1 MRFAGFS
8 ALALLLASSS
18 AIPTKRQALIDS
30 IGGSS
35 LDDVIAEI
43 KNNGNINL
51 LGDLIEVAVDALSTE
66 ASAVAECFN
75 PSASNALGSGSVGAG
90 ASAGTGVGVGGSGT
104 SSPSASAVA
113 SELSNLLSS
122 VASAATA
129 GPDAAAAASSAL
141 NFLSTASPAAS
152 VAPEISSLLSSIADN
167 TAAIPTGAASSLAG
181 AASGAPS
188 QLSSFLGSLAT
199 EVAAAPNAAGQ
210 AAANAASSALG
221 FLSTANPAASVAP
234 AISSFL
240 SSIAADPSATI
251 PANVASSLAN
261 AASSAAANLP
271 GVTAGAGVGVG
282 IGGSVGGSSNPAL
295 SSLASS
301 LLSDPAVTG
310 APALSSA
317 IGGLTN
323 PGASVNPAL
332 SSALSSILANPSVSL
347 PTGVVSSLVS
357 AISSA
362 ANNGGG
368 VASPATNTRAS
379 GSSAA
384 SSSSTPIAC
393 PFSSKS
399 TYSVLGS
406 QFTRY
411 CNQFYGGNVLN
422 LGNAVLKRQTG
433 GSLNSCASI
442 CAPEARCLGT
452 QYNPSTGSCTFYSS
466 LTNGVTRNGVQF
478 AVRSSAASSI
488 SPPVSAGVTASAG
501 VSAGIPS
508 GALSSLASEAATATG
523 ALGSELS
530 SLISQLSTATAVNT
544 GALSSLISELPT
556 ATSIPGGLIS
566 SIVDPAFTS
575 RRSSVPGLSAVP
587 SQVSSIVGGL
597 SSAASLGSSALS
609 SLASQITGLP
619 TEILPT
625 NVASSLASEISGIST
640 AVDPSSVL
648 SSIASQITDPAS
660 SILSGA
666 SSGIAS
672 ITSGLLPPSVTP
684 SAVTTSCG
692 GGLVD
697 LCATIG
703 LVDGVS
709 VNLGLGGIGGAT
721 PTTYSGASGLYTAT
735 STQCSGLVCL
745 AVGLGPSVT
754 ATLGALQTDGTI
766 LDLGAGVGGAVSGI
780 TSGLSLPTTL
790 PGGDVIT
797 STSTS
802 CSGAVC
808 LAIGVGPSAT
818 VTLGALNTDGS
829 IINIGAGITP
839 AITAA
844 STPTTLPDGDVI
856 TSTSASCSGL
866 VCLAIG
872 LGPSATV
879 TLGALNTDGSIVSLG
894 AAVGGSATVTTP
906 PTTAGAS
913 VSIPDV
919 TSLSTSCSD
928 AVCVT
933 LGLGPLATVTLG
945 AIGSDGLVGASVG
958 ALATPTTV
966 SGAEI
971 TAVST
976 TCDSLVCLSLGVGPL
991 ATVTLGLLGADGLV
1005 GASVGVGGAATTPAV
1020 TAPAVVSTSTVVNGN
1035 TITAISQSC
1044 GVGGVVDACV
1054 SLGLGPLGTITLG
1067 ADALNPSGGVVSAGV
1082 SATILPG
1089 VSLTNGQV
1097 VPTTTVVDGTTITA
1111 VSASCT
1117 GAAVDACV
1125 TVGLGSLGTIALNA
1139 GVLPTSGGLAS
1150 LSAGASVA
1158 GAGATI
1164 TAPAVIPTTTVVN
1177 GATITAVSQS
1187 CGVGGVIDACVSL
1200 GLGPLGTITL
1210 GADALNP
1217 SGGVVSAGVSATLL
1231 PSLTNGEVVST
1242 SMVTNGNT
1250 ITAVSKT
1257 CSGALLNLCA
1267 TVGLGNLATVTLNA
1281 GVLQTSGAV
1290 ASASLGADVLKREAT
1305 TLATVVRK

>member
-1 MRFAGFS
+1 
-8 ALALLLASSS
+8 
-18 AIPTKRQALIDS
+18 
-30 IGGSS
+30 
-35 LDDVIAEI
+35 
-43 KNNGNINL
+43 
-51 LGDLIEVAVDALSTE
+51 
-66 ASAVAECFN
+66 
-75 PSASNALGSGSVGAG
+75 
-90 ASAGTGVGVGGSGT
+90 
-104 SSPSASAVA
+104 
-113 SELSNLLSS
+113 
-122 VASAATA
+122 
-129 GPDAAAAASSAL
+129 
-141 NFLSTASPAAS
+141 
-152 VAPEISSLLSSIADN
+152 
-167 TAAIPTGAASSLAG
+167 
-181 AASGAPS
+181 
-188 QLSSFLGSLAT
+188 
-199 EVAAAPNAAGQ
+199 
-210 AAANAASSALG
+210 
-221 FLSTANPAASVAP
+221 
-234 AISSFL
+234 
-240 SSIAADPSATI
+240 
-251 PANVASSLAN
+251 
-261 AASSAAANLP
+261 
-271 GVTAGAGVGVG
+271 
-282 IGGSVGGSSNPAL
+282 
-295 SSLASS
+295 
-301 LLSDPAVTG
+301 
-310 APALSSA
+310 
-317 IGGLTN
+317 
-323 PGASVNPAL
+323 
-332 SSALSSILANPSVSL
+332 
-347 PTGVVSSLVS
+347 
-357 AISSA
+357 
-362 ANNGGG
+362 NNGGG

-393 PFSSKS
+393 PFASKS

-411 CNQFYGGNVLN
+411 CNQFYGGTVLN
-422 LGNAVLKRQTG
+422 LGNAVLKRQSG

-442 CAPEARCLGT
+442 CAPNARCLGT
-452 QYNPSTGSCTFYSS
+452 QYNPSTGACTFYSS

-488 SPPVSAGVTASAG
+488 LPPVSAGVTASAS
-501 VSAGIPS
+501 VSAGVPS
-508 GALSSLASEAATATG
+508 GALSSLASEASTATG

-530 SLISQLSTATAVNT
+530 SLISQLSTASAINT

-556 ATSIPGGLIS
+556 ATSLPTDLIS
-566 SIVDPAFTS
+566 SLVNPASTS
-575 RRSSVPGLSAVP
+575 RRPSLPGLSAVP

-625 NVASSLASEISGIST
+625 NVASSLASEVSGIST

-666 SSGIAS
+666 SSEIAS
-672 ITSGLLPPSVTP
+672 ITSGILPPGVTA

-692 GGLVD
+692 GALVD

-709 VNLGLGGIGGAT
+709 VNLGLGGAGGAT
-721 PTTYSGASGLYTAT
+721 PTRYSGASGLYTAT

-754 ATLGALQTDGTI
+754 ATLGALQTDGSI

-808 LAIGVGPSAT
+808 LAIGLGPSAT

-839 AITAA
+839 TITSGP
-844 STPTTLPDGDVI
+844 STPTTLPDGEVI
-856 TSTSASCSGL
+856 TSTSTSCNAVL
-866 VCLAIG
+866 CLAVG

-879 TLGALNTDGSIVSLG
+879 DLGALNTDGSIVSLSAG
-894 AAVGGSATVTTP
+894 VGGSPTITTP

-913 VSIPDV
+913 VSIPDI

-933 LGLGPLATVTLG
+933 LGLGPLATVSLG
-945 AIGSDGLVGASVG
+945 AIGSNGLVGVSAGV
-958 ALATPTTV
+958 LATPTTV
-966 SGAEI
+966 AGAEI

-991 ATVTLGLLGADGLV
+991 ATVTLGLIGAGGLLGGSVGLG
-1005 GASVGVGGAATTPAV
+1005 GASTTPAV
-1020 TAPAVVSTSTVVNGN
+1020 TAPAVVPTNVVVSGNTVTAVSTSCSGAAVDACVTLGLGSFGSITLDAGVLPSSGGIASVGAGASVGGVGATITAPAVIPTSTVVNGA

-1044 GVGGVVDACV
+1044 GVGGV
-1054 SLGLGPLGTITLG
+1054 L
-1067 ADALNPSGGVVSAGV
+1067 
-1082 SATILPG
+1082 
-1089 VSLTNGQV
+1089 
-1097 VPTTTVVDGTTITA
+1097 
-1111 VSASCT
+1111 
-1117 GAAVDACV
+1117 
-1125 TVGLGSLGTIALNA
+1125 
-1139 GVLPTSGGLAS
+1139 
-1150 LSAGASVA
+1150 
-1158 GAGATI
+1158 
-1164 TAPAVIPTTTVVN
+1164 
-1177 GATITAVSQS
+1177 
-1187 CGVGGVIDACVSL
+1187 DACVSL

-1231 PSLTNGEVVST
+1231 PSLTNGQVVPT

-1250 ITAVSKT
+1250 ISAVSAS
-1257 CSGALLNLCA
+1257 CSGALLNACVTL
-1267 TVGLGNLATVTLNA
+1267 GLGNIATVTLNA
-1281 GVLQTSGAV
+1281 GVLPSSGGV
-1290 ASASLGADVLKREAT
+1290 ASITAGANVLNAGGSAVTAAPTPSTAVVSTTRLSTSCGLNLLGQNVCATIAVPGLLSVNLKREAT

>member
-90 ASAGTGVGVGGSGT
+90 AGAGAGVGVGGLGA

-113 SELSNLLSS
+113 SELSSLLSS
-122 VASAATA
+122 VASVATA

-141 NFLSTASPAAS
+141 NFLSTAGPAAS
-152 VAPEISSLLSSIADN
+152 VAPAISSLLSSIADN
-167 TAAIPTGAASSLAG
+167 TAALPTGAASSLAG
-181 AASGAPS
+181 AASGAPAE
-188 QLSSFLGSLAT
+188 LSSFLGSLAT
-199 EVAAAPNAAGQ
+199 EVAAQATSAPNAAGQ

-234 AISSFL
+234 AISSLL

-261 AASSAAANLP
+261 AASSVAANLP

-282 IGGSVGGSSNPAL
+282 IGGSVGGSPNPAL
-295 SSLASS
+295 SSFASS

-323 PGASVNPAL
+323 PGASVGPAL

-368 VASPATNTRAS
+368 IASPVTNTRAS

-393 PFSSKS
+393 PFASKS

-411 CNQFYGGNVLN
+411 CNQFYGGDVLN
-422 LGNAVLKRQTG
+422 LGNAVLKRQVG
-433 GSLNSCASI
+433 GSLNTCASI
-442 CAPEARCLGT
+442 CGPDARCLGT

-488 SPPVSAGVTASAG
+488 LPPVSAGVTASAG

-508 GALSSLASEAATATG
+508 GALSSLASEASTATG

-530 SLISQLSTATAVNT
+530 SLISQLSTATAINT

-575 RRSSVPGLSAVP
+575 RRPSLPGLSSVP

-666 SSGIAS
+666 SSEIAS
-672 ITSGLLPPSVTP
+672 ITSGLLPPGVTP

-709 VNLGLGGIGGAT
+709 VNIGLGGIGGAT
-721 PTTYSGASGLYTAT
+721 PTRYSGASGLYTAT
-735 STQCSGLVCL
+735 STKCSGLVCL

-808 LAIGVGPSAT
+808 LAIGLGPSAT

-839 AITAA
+839 AIPTA

-856 TSTSASCSGL
+856 TSTSASCNGL

-894 AAVGGSATVTTP
+894 AGVGGSPTVTTP

-919 TSLSTSCSD
+919 TSLSVSCSD

-933 LGLGPLATVTLG
+933 LGLGPLATVSLG
-945 AIGSDGLVGASVG
+945 AIGSNGLIGASVG

-991 ATVTLGLLGADGLV
+991 ATVTLGLIGAGGLV
-1005 GASVGVGGAATTPAV
+1005 GASVGVGGSATTPAV
-1020 TAPAVVSTSTVVNGN
+1020 TTPAVIPTSTVIDGS

-1067 ADALNPSGGVVSAGV
+1067 ADALNPTGGVV
-1082 SATILPG
+1082 
-1089 VSLTNGQV
+1089 
-1097 VPTTTVVDGTTITA
+1097 VPTSTVVNGNTITA
-1111 VSASCT
+1111 VSASCS

-1125 TVGLGSLGTIALNA
+1125 TVGLGSLGTVALNA

-1150 LSAGASVA
+1150 VSAGASVA
-1158 GAGATI
+1158 GTGATI
-1164 TAPAVIPTTTVVN
+1164 TAPAVIPTSTVIDGNTV
-1177 GATITAVSQS
+1177 TAISQS
-1187 CGVGGVIDACVSL
+1187 CGVGGVVDACVSV

-1217 SGGVVSAGVSATLL
+1217 TGGVVSADVSATLL
-1231 PSLTNGEVVST
+1231 PSLTNGQVVPT

-1267 TVGLGNLATVTLNA
+1267 TVGLGNLASVTLNA
-1281 GVLQTSGAV
+1281 GVLPTSGGV
-1290 ASASLGADVLKREAT
+1290 ASVSGGVGVLNGREVAT